1 MIAKIRRS
9 VFDEKGQSLLEFAL
23 VTLFVI
29 LPVTFGI
36 IDGGVLFYKWV
47 ALTNAAREGAR
58 AGAIYH
64 YIGTAP
70 AVGDLNHV
78 ELVDTAREGVIK
90 NAVDATIGPLVST
103 RWEQDD
109 DWEISYDP
117 EYRCVIP
124 APGGGC
130 DGYDVYRN
138 GALVTVGI
146 THTHNPF
153 VGLVIGVDEM
163 DLTASATM
171 RIEPGLPMP

>member
-1 MIAKIRRS
+1 VVKKIRKL
-9 VFDEKGQSLLEFAL
+9 VHDQKGQSLAEFAL

-36 IDGGVLFYKWV
+36 IDGGILFYKWV

-70 AVGDLNHV
+70 AVGDLSDV
-78 ELVDTAREGVIK
+78 QVLDTAREAVIK
-90 NAVDATIGPLVST
+90 AAVDARIGPLVSI
-103 RWEQDD
+103 RWEQAD

-117 EYRCVIP
+117 DYRCVIP
-124 APGGGC
+124 GPGGGC

-138 GALVTVGI
+138 GAFATVAI

-153 VGLVIGVDEM
+153 VGLVIGVEEM

-171 RIEPGLPMP
+171 RIEPGLTMP